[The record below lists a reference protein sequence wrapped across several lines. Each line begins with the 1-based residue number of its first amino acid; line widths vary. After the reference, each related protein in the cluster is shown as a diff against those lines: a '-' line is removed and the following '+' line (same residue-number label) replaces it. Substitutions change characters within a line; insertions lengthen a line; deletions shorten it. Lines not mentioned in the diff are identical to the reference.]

1 MFVLHLRPNAVRRLH
16 AFLNFIL
23 DAHLLQFNLNGD
35 CKLVEEFMALS
46 LCRGQFLLDAGILLW
61 MFVLETEVL
70 QFRLDLIKS

>member
-1 MFVLHLRPNAVRRLH
+1 M
-16 AFLNFIL
+16 
-23 DAHLLQFNLNGD
+23 DTHLLEFYLNGN

-46 LCRGQFLLDAGILLW
+46 LCRSQFRLDAGILLR